1 MAYRVKHFLCEER
14 PLFVSELGHSSYK
27 ESKRVGPWSRAIF
40 ILHLVVR
47 GYADFSGFRAEAGQV
62 FLIAKDRLHSFTTSE
77 DYEHYW
83 IGFGG
88 ETVGTLFAAFGIEHR
103 EHKLFRVEDA
113 DFAKSLF
120 SLAMERA
127 SRESDEGGETA
138 VLSVLAALLPLLRS
152 GKMSAAPHK
161 TDYAERALL
170 FIKNNY
176 MYPIKME
183 DISKELYISEKYM
196 YRLFLDRFHVSPQKY
211 LKATRMR
218 VAKELLLQGA
228 LSVAEIAQSVGY
240 ASLSVFS
247 KVFKEYY
254 GESPSAARKSKK

>member
-1 MAYRVKHFLCEER
+1 MSFFLK
-14 PLFVSELGHSSYK
+14 LFLNSNESFYITEFGHS
-27 ESKRVGPWSRAIF
+27 EHKRPKTVGPWSREIY
-40 ILHLVVR
+40 ILHFITK
-47 GYADFSGFRAEAGQV
+47 GYADFSGFRAETGEA
-62 FLIAKDRLHSFTTSE
+62 FLIAKERLHSFTTSE

-88 ETVGTLFAAFGIEHR
+88 ETVGTLFAAFGIEHL

-176 MYPIKME
+176 MYTIKME
-183 DISKELYISEKYM
+183 DISKELYIS
-196 YRLFLDRFHVSPQKY
+196 
-211 LKATRMR
+211 
-218 VAKELLLQGA
+218 
-228 LSVAEIAQSVGY
+228 
-240 ASLSVFS
+240 
-247 KVFKEYY
+247 
-254 GESPSAARKSKK
+254 